1 MDLLQQCAQWF
12 ENDEHQKIVDAIE
25 ALPEEERTPEL
36 DSELARAYNNVAEA
50 TDRKL
55 FRKAVALLKRHESY
69 FEGDHRWNFRL
80 GYAYYYLDQEGR
92 ALHHFREALAA
103 LPGDED
109 TQNFIDDCERR
120 ISLPRFAENL
130 RERTESVWKRFAA
143 EEAELR
149 RIMDEDTEHVRGD
162 ELIEKCGDILREAL
176 ENQAFEL
183 GFNGEK
189 YELILTPEGSIE
201 VLLEDC
207 YFQRHVPAE
216 VAAHWNILVGRQRM
230 SGLALD
236 AGEGPIRGEDVQ
248 VWLEAGKGDRYG
260 VKLYCEKML
269 PLLTED
275 EGRVW
280 WLLTTLTDQLLG
292 ELVNMR
298 YIRSFDV
305 LETPAE
311 GTSCLLSE
319 LPEELSRCGA
329 KLDITAEEV
338 IAENYT
344 FYSLDPSEDPDADY
358 RLDTISGASLCPTL
372 VSEYLQGE
380 DRMVNELQADGAV
393 AGFFIYPLAGFR
405 GENRSEEILALRD
418 RAKAR
423 METPEGAECCS
434 FIGGATGLFDGY
446 LDFIAWDFDATVRH
460 MRDFFE
466 TEGLPWLAARVFRRD
481 ARPLSIYD
489 KEDRED

>member
-1 MDLLQQCAQWF
+1 
-12 ENDEHQKIVDAIE
+12 
-25 ALPEEERTPEL
+25 
-36 DSELARAYNNVAEA
+36 
-50 TDRKL
+50 
-55 FRKAVALLKRHESY
+55 
-69 FEGDHRWNFRL
+69 
-80 GYAYYYLDQEGR
+80 
-92 ALHHFREALAA
+92 
-103 LPGDED
+103 
-109 TQNFIDDCERR
+109 
-120 ISLPRFAENL
+120 
-130 RERTESVWKRFAA
+130 
-143 EEAELR
+143 
-149 RIMDEDTEHVRGD
+149 MDEDTEHVRGD
-162 ELIEKCGDILREAL
+162 ELIGKCGDILREAL

-216 VAAHWNILVGRQRM
+216 VAEHWNILVGRQRM

-248 VWLEAGKGDRYG
+248 VWIEAGKGDRYG
-260 VKLYCEKML
+260 LKLYCEKL
-269 PLLTED
+269 LSLLTED

-305 LETPAE
+305 LKAPDE
-311 GTSCLLSE
+311 GKSCLLSE

-344 FYSLDPSEDPDADY
+344 FYSLDPSEDPNADY

-393 AGFFIYPLAGFR
+393 AGFFIYPLSGFS

-434 FIGGATGLFDGY
+434 FIGGATGIYSGY
-446 LDFIAWDFDATVRH
+446 LDFIAWDLDATVRL
-460 MRDFFE
+460 MSAFFE
-466 TEGLPWLAARVFRRD
+466 AEGLPWLAARVFRRD
-481 ARPLSIYD
+481 ARPLGIYD
-489 KEDRED
+489 KEERED

>member
-1 MDLLQQCAQWF
+1 
-12 ENDEHQKIVDAIE
+12 
-25 ALPEEERTPEL
+25 
-36 DSELARAYNNVAEA
+36 
-50 TDRKL
+50 
-55 FRKAVALLKRHESY
+55 
-69 FEGDHRWNFRL
+69 
-80 GYAYYYLDQEGR
+80 
-92 ALHHFREALAA
+92 
-103 LPGDED
+103 
-109 TQNFIDDCERR
+109 
-120 ISLPRFAENL
+120 
-130 RERTESVWKRFAA
+130 
-143 EEAELR
+143 
-149 RIMDEDTEHVRGD
+149 
-162 ELIEKCGDILREAL
+162 
-176 ENQAFEL
+176 
-183 GFNGEK
+183 
-189 YELILTPEGSIE
+189 
-201 VLLEDC
+201 
-207 YFQRHVPAE
+207 
-216 VAAHWNILVGRQRM
+216 M

-248 VWLEAGKGDRYG
+248 VWIEAGKGDRYG
-260 VKLYCEKML
+260 VKLYCEKLL

-305 LETPAE
+305 LKAPAE

-344 FYSLDPSEDPDADY
+344 FYSLDPSEDPNADY
-358 RLDTISGASLCPTL
+358 RLDTISGSSLCPTL

-418 RAKAR
+418 RAKAH

-434 FIGGATGLFDGY
+434 FIGGATGIFSGY

-460 MRDFFE
+460 MRAFFE
-466 TEGLPWLAARVFRRD
+466 AEGLPWLAVRVFRRD
-481 ARPLSIYD
+481 ARPLNIYD